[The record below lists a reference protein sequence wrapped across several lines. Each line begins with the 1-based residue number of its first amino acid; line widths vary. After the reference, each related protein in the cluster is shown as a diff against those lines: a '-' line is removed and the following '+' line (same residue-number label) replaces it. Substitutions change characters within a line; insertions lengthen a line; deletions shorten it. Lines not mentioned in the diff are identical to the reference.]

1 MSAIYQQRKNLELPL
16 DRFNWAKASDHV
28 SPSSNA
34 ELYQRKESKPPAK
47 GGHTEVKLARGMLN
61 APGHLREQQHQL
73 ELVPQR
79 KRFKQAGTG
88 TGGPSKATTTTNN
101 YANRNPKDGGGSI
114 RDTGG
119 GAGPS
124 KPRKDAAGSGEDG
137 GENNNDADDDDDVAD
152 EELPK
157 RVDTQCA
164 QCDDGGFLIECI
176 GRCRRAFHVGIEP
189 EEEAGGVEDFE
200 DDEKKGGEK
209 GNDSYEQIDCNVI
222 NIAEDLAIA
231 LAASSSQLLCPSCL
245 AYEQRCSYCGKFDD
259 EGTKV
264 RPCLVASCG
273 HFYHPACVKE
283 AKRNM
288 KLNNAARSLKDMC
301 PLHWCCICGK
311 QGETGGSTNTTT
323 DGSQNNELV
332 QCRRCPT
339 AYHRGCIPSS
349 WNGLEGEPQ
358 RAWMADFDSDGH
370 LLPGCTVETSMLYC
384 QVHEL
389 DDDGIALHKVP
400 LFTENMKKAW
410 DLHYAKEFPHLESSK
425 RVLREKG
432 VLGLVRESPVVI
444 GGALGIAGGSGGRS
458 MRDALG
464 ADGVFPSTS
473 AVIPESIAAL
483 DASSMRATTEIDAI
497 IDARRMLDEAKIQI
511 DIAGV
516 KSRMVQPYPYRNR
529 SKSSIDRVRVFLETT
544 FSSKFIVFF
553 LFSQFLTGFSV

>member
-1 MSAIYQQRKNLELPL
+1 
-16 DRFNWAKASDHV
+16 
-28 SPSSNA
+28 
-34 ELYQRKESKPPAK
+34 
-47 GGHTEVKLARGMLN
+47 
-61 APGHLREQQHQL
+61 
-73 ELVPQR
+73 
-79 KRFKQAGTG
+79 
-88 TGGPSKATTTTNN
+88 
-101 YANRNPKDGGGSI
+101 
-114 RDTGG
+114 
-119 GAGPS
+119 
-124 KPRKDAAGSGEDG
+124 
-137 GENNNDADDDDDVAD
+137 
-152 EELPK
+152 
-157 RVDTQCA
+157 
-164 QCDDGGFLIECI
+164 
-176 GRCRRAFHVGIEP
+176 
-189 EEEAGGVEDFE
+189 
-200 DDEKKGGEK
+200 
-209 GNDSYEQIDCNVI
+209 
-222 NIAEDLAIA
+222 
-231 LAASSSQLLCPSCL
+231 
-245 AYEQRCSYCGKFDD
+245 
-259 EGTKV
+259 
-264 RPCLVASCG
+264 
-273 HFYHPACVKE
+273 
-283 AKRNM
+283 
-288 KLNNAARSLKDMC
+288 
-301 PLHWCCICGK
+301 
-311 QGETGGSTNTTT
+311 
-323 DGSQNNELV
+323 
-332 QCRRCPT
+332 
-339 AYHRGCIPSS
+339 
-349 WNGLEGEPQ
+349 
-358 RAWMADFDSDGH
+358 MADFDSDGH